1 MMGCIFAANCAFFSF
16 NHHKLITRTNP
27 ALKLAPC
34 LLLCGVY
41 GGLNVV
47 VAMAGVWTEHVV
59 PGTES
64 KYYFNMKLGR
74 ASWYPNGVEPQV
86 PSTGG
91 VENTVAPPQGAPGV
105 SAAAAHVTSAPIVAA
120 VDAAPNQACGMAVYW
135 GLQRSSQRL
144 RGTVCPISVSL
155 SRLCSS
161 RTTAPSLHRC
171 VACSALD

>member
-1 MMGCIFAANCAFFSF
+1 M
-16 NHHKLITRTNP
+16 
-27 ALKLAPC
+27 
-34 LLLCGVY
+34 LLCGVY

-74 ASWYPNGVEPQV
+74 ASWYPDGVEPQA

-91 VENTVAPPQGAPGV
+91 VENTAAPPQGAAGV
-105 SAAAAHVTSAPIVAA
+105 SAVEPHVAPAPIVAA

-161 RTTAPSLHRC
+161 RTTAPSSHRC
-171 VACSALD
+171 VACSALH